1 MPVSATPL
9 SGPVYRGRRRG
20 LMLVLSSPSGA
31 GKTTLSRRLIAM
43 NPDLVLSVSATTRA
57 PRPGETDGEDYYF
70 LSEADFLKKA
80 ENDEFYEYARV
91 FGHYYGT
98 PKGPVEEALEE
109 GRDVVF
115 DVDWQGGRA
124 LDAAAPDD
132 TVKVFILPP
141 SLTLLRDRLTK
152 RAQDSE
158 AVIDGRMA
166 RARNEIEHWDEYDY
180 VILNDDFSQA
190 LDRLS
195 LILHAERL
203 RRLRHPWLEGF
214 VKDLMDQA

>member
-1 MPVSATPL
+1 MPMSHL
-9 SGPVYRGRRRG
+9 SGPVFRGRRRG

-31 GKTTLSRRLIAM
+31 GKTTLSRRLISM
-43 NPDLVLSVSATTRA
+43 NPDVVLSISATTRP
-57 PRPGETDGEDYYF
+57 PRPGEVDGRDYYF
-70 LSEADFLKKA
+70 MSEADFLAKA

-124 LDAAAPDD
+124 LAAGAEKD

-158 AVIDGRMA
+158 QVIDGRMA
-166 RARNEIEHWDEYDY
+166 RAKNEIEHWNEYDY
-180 VILNDDFSQA
+180 VILNDDFSEA
-190 LDRLS
+190 LERLS

-203 RRLRHPWLEGF
+203 RRVRHPWLEGF
-214 VKDLMDQA
+214 VEELMKEG

>member
-1 MPVSATPL
+1 MPVGSL
-9 SGPVYRGRRRG
+9 SGPVFRGQRRG

-31 GKTTLSRRLIAM
+31 GKTTLSRRLIAS

-57 PRPGETDGEDYYF
+57 PRPGEVDGQDYIF
-70 LSEADFLKKA
+70 LTEKEFERQA

-124 LDAAAPDD
+124 LAAGAPQDC
-132 TVKVFILPP
+132 VKVFILPP
-141 SLTLLRDRLTK
+141 SLKLLRDRLTK
-152 RAQDSE
+152 RAQDSDD
-158 AVIDGRMA
+158 VINGRMA
-166 RARNEIEHWDEYDY
+166 RAKAEIEHWDEYDY
-180 VILNDDFSQA
+180 VILNDDFSEA
-190 LDRLS
+190 LERLS

-203 RRLRHPWLEGF
+203 RRVRHPWLEGF
-214 VKDLMDQA
+214 VSALMDEG